1 MKNYV
6 QRDENITVTAAETAT
21 SGGGVLLDAFFG
33 VASGDAA
40 IGKPLVLVTVGVFD
54 MPKVATDEISIGK
67 PLFWDDTAKLV
78 TVDGAGNT
86 RIGVAVSAAGN
97 PSGSVRVRLNGSF

>member
-1 MKNYV
+1 MKNYI
-6 QRDENITVTAAETAT
+6 QRGENITVAAAEDAT
-21 SGGGVLLDAFFG
+21 SGGGVLLGSLFG

-40 IGKPLVLVTVGVFD
+40 VGESLVLVTAGVFD
-54 MPKVATDEISIGK
+54 MPKVATDDISVGEPI
-67 PLFWDDTAKLV
+67 FWDDVAKLV
-78 TVDGAGNT
+78 TVDGTGNT

>member
-1 MKNYV
+1 MKSYV

-21 SGGGVLLDAFFG
+21 SGGGVLLDALLG

-40 IGKPLVLVTVGVFD
+40 IGEPLVLVTAGVFE
-54 MPKVATDEISIGK
+54 MPKVATDDVSVGE

-78 TVDGAGNT
+78 TVDGTGNT
-86 RIGVAVSAAGN
+86 RIGVAVSAAGY
-97 PSGSVRVRLNGSF
+97 PSGSVQVRLNGSF